1 MSTPLIFYISEF
13 TTDISA
19 NKLLYNSSAIPVIT
33 GDIQATI
40 NVPIATLKSM
50 FLFKNAAATPATTG
64 ATLIIN
70 NATRF
75 KFTTPSISIKFGTSL
90 LFTAPTARYANIGDT
105 IGTAYMRYVAN
116 CIFSV
121 PSNAELF
128 TDSNTMDDT
137 INTTVQTAIN
147 TKLSEISVENGS
159 NGFTISTSTN
169 NPTYK
174 LCRQFGS
181 QINDRFTSELLTNA
195 TADFVSVPF
204 VINDVIIFQFILKPD
219 PDQFSVDGSSDN
231 TLVPPVSGIIKI
243 KCVA

>member
-1 MSTPLIFYISEF
+1 MSSPLIFYISEF
-13 TTDISA
+13 TTDINA

-75 KFTTPSISIKFGTSL
+75 KFTIPSIAIKFGSSL

-128 TDSNTMDDT
+128 TDANTMDDT
-137 INTTVQTAIN
+137 INTTVQNTIN
-147 TKLSEISVENGS
+147 TKLSEISVANGTD
-159 NGFTISTSTN
+159 GFTLSTSTN

-174 LCRQFGS
+174 LCKQFGS
-181 QINDRFTSELLTNA
+181 QINDRFTSALLASA

-204 VINDVIIFQFILKPD
+204 VVNDVIIFQFILRPAL
-219 PDQFSVDGSSDN
+219 DQYSVDGSTDT